1 MGDYSITEMLTRTI
15 ALERLKHLS
24 DEHYAA
30 TQRADIGLMSA
41 INREREELKRQFF
54 KVVK

>member
-1 MGDYSITEMLTRTI
+1 MDYPITEMLTRTI
-15 ALERLKHLS
+15 ALERMKHLA
-24 DEHYAA
+24 DEYYAA